1 MRFRTV
7 VTVGDSI
14 FGVSFCYSSFVRGF
28 LMKMPNERTLLA
40 KVKFYDQPARLTYP
54 GSQHFTLE
62 DAILVK
68 ELEKTAV
75 GITSGDLYAFLLKNK
90 DTL

>member
-1 MRFRTV
+1 MRFRTI
-7 VTVGDSI
+7 VTVGNNV

-28 LMKMPNERTLLA
+28 LMKMPTERALLN

-62 DAILVK
+62 DAVLVK
-68 ELEKTAV
+68 ELEKTAE
-75 GITSGDLYAFLLKNK
+75 GITSGDLYAFLMKNK